1 MNEES
6 IVYSFI
12 LIIDVI
18 NWWETDLGKQQLQ
31 KLHVSIYN
39 ILIIFRINITNHYVI
54 YIMVKYGLLEIY

>member
-1 MNEES
+1 MNKES
-6 IVYSFI
+6 IIHSFF

-39 ILIIFRINITNHYVI
+39 MLILFRINITNHYVI
-54 YIMVKYGLLEIY
+54 YIMVKFGLLENY

>member
-6 IVYSFI
+6 IVHSFF

-39 ILIIFRINITNHYVI
+39 MLILFRINITNHYVI
-54 YIMVKYGLLEIY
+54 YIMVKFGLLENY